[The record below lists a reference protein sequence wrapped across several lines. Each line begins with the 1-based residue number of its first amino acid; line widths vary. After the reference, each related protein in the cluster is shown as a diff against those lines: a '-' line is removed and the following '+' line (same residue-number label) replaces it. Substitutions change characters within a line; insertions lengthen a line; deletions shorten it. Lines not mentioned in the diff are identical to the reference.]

1 MKYGDMEDDPRD
13 VTKMIAGLNS
23 STPAVKVPLLDLAD
37 AAEPSFRTRSG
48 STADIERSEI
58 DLLMETCTEMEKIR
72 LRLPITMVTD
82 TSGEMS
88 AWRVDGKVEANV
100 IARILGK
107 PMLREDSLRI
117 FYPDYQILRE
127 KLPTSI
133 VVMYLP

>member
-1 MKYGDMEDDPRD
+1 MKYGNMEDDPRD

-23 STPAVKVPLLDLAD
+23 STPAAKVPLLDLAD
-37 AAEPSFRTRSG
+37 AAEPSFRTRGG
-48 STADIERSEI
+48 STVDIERSEI